1 MSKGDL
7 GMENS
12 MKELISKELVV
23 INIGL
28 EIFAQALEE
37 QGVKAVHVD
46 WSPPAGGD
54 LEMIKLLDQF
64 I

>member
-1 MSKGDL
+1 
-7 GMENS
+7 MENPS
-12 MKELISKELVV
+12 KELLRKDLVV

-28 EIFAQALEE
+28 DIFARALED
-37 QGVKAVHVD
+37 QGVKTIHVD

-54 LEMIKLLDQF
+54 MEMIKLLDQF